1 MPLNFKIKDI
11 IIIKF
16 SFMEIPC
23 YLPNQII
30 CSSLMVRPLCY
41 ALNASLVA
49 IILIRV
55 YKRRQSLVLSA
66 KNCSFL
72 LAFGTNRFTC
82 IVHNKSYKSPRHL
95 WFVQKP
101 WPPFDALD
109 RVPRELRSSS
119 RTRLPSSNS
128 SFLFVN
134 LLIGKI
140 RLMIIFILSF
150 HLEEFLFH

>member
-1 MPLNFKIKDI
+1 MRNN
-11 IIIKF
+11 IKF
-16 SFMEIPC
+16 SFIEIPC
-23 YLPNQII
+23 YLFNHQII
-30 CSSLMVRPLCY
+30 CLSLIVRPLCY

-72 LAFGTNRFTC
+72 FAFRPNRFTC
-82 IVHNKSYKSPRHL
+82 IVHNKSYKSSRHL

-119 RTRLPSSNS
+119 WTKLPCSNF
-128 SFLFVN
+128 FLFVN
-134 LLIGKI
+134 LIIGKI
-140 RLMIIFILSF
+140 YLK
-150 HLEEFLFH
+150 